1 MLRRTSPYAAH
12 LPEDIF
18 LNYVLHPRVNEEEL
32 SDCRRAMYDEL
43 SPLLAGLPEYQAAVR
58 VNYWN
63 VSQVT
68 YRLTDDR
75 TISAAAAWRCG
86 FGRCG
91 EESTFAVNAYR
102 AVGIPARQIYT
113 PRWAHCDDNHAWV
126 EVWVDGSWHFLGAVS
141 RRRLWTGAGSQRR
154 QPGPCCCIPGAL
166 ETPWGRKLFPEAA
179 W

>member
-63 VSQVT
+63 ASQVT

-102 AVGIPARQIYT
+102 AVGIPARVIKKIT
-113 PRWAHCDDNHAWV
+113 PEQLEHNRANAASYVEEGKAHA
-126 EVWVDGSWHFLGAVS
+126 
-141 RRRLWTGAGSQRR
+141 
-154 QPGPCCCIPGAL
+154 
-166 ETPWGRKLFPEAA
+166 EAQKERT
-179 W
+179 

>member
-1 MLRRTSPYAAH
+1 MLRRACPYAAH

-43 SPLLAGLPEYQAAVR
+43 SPLLAGLPEYQAAIR

-63 VSQVT
+63 ASQVT

-102 AVGIPARQIYT
+102 AVGIPARVIKKIT
-113 PRWAHCDDNHAWV
+113 PEQLEHNRANAASYVEEGRAHA
-126 EVWVDGSWHFLGAVS
+126 
-141 RRRLWTGAGSQRR
+141 
-154 QPGPCCCIPGAL
+154 
-166 ETPWGRKLFPEAA
+166 EAQKERT
-179 W
+179 